1 MRNSFVALQI
11 SSISPIIRIECVAN
25 NRKHHSRQFLFSIL
39 WWRLVVHCQWN
50 RCKKW
55 TNEKKINRIETNS
68 YHIKNHPIICGSWV
82 FFCNVSHWFDCF
94 AYFIFVCIS
103 IQHHSLSVGTFSL
116 SLFTLFTFQCDDWM
130 CMEYVRYVIST
141 RSISIDTL
149 CKFYTEQMQITVQ
162 GAVQAITDTHFLKW
176 ISHSIYNNFYFNFFV
191 SFGAFYIN
199 SSIST

>member
-116 SLFTLFTFQCDDWM
+116 SIYAIHFSMRRLNVYGICAICDFNAFNLNW
-130 CMEYVRYVIST
+130 Y
-141 RSISIDTL
+141 
-149 CKFYTEQMQITVQ
+149 
-162 GAVQAITDTHFLKW
+162 AVQILYRTNA
-176 ISHSIYNNFYFNFFV
+176 NNCSRGCTSDDRYILFEMIF
-191 SFGAFYIN
+191 AFIL
-199 SSIST
+199 